1 MPRPVFLSVKY
12 SSSAS
17 KYFKRGAHL
26 NWPEGALSRE
36 SIRAVRKLDRL
47 KAMFFSMPIQQQLV
61 NNWRSAGKSRLRE
74 YVVEKTIVV
83 RSFSF
88 PPLERVHCGDDD
100 GYAQLQFAK

>member
-47 KAMFFSMPIQQQLV
+47 KDLVSRYLEYSRSSLTDLLYGLLRFEPTERLTAREALDHPFFKDQ
-61 NNWRSAGKSRLRE
+61 
-74 YVVEKTIVV
+74 T
-83 RSFSF
+83 
-88 PPLERVHCGDDD
+88 
-100 GYAQLQFAK
+100 